1 MKRKL
6 TMFLSLFL
14 MGIGIVMAQTQV
26 QGTVVDENDEPVIG
40 ATVLIKGT
48 VQGTITDIDGHFNL
62 TVPGNS
68 TLVISY
74 VGMSTQEVAAV
85 RNMRIV
91 MLADSRMLDE
101 VIAIA
106 YGTTTRSSFTGS
118 AAVVNSKSIEKRP
131 LTSVVSALEGN
142 TSGVQTTS
150 TLGQPGESASI
161 RIRGFGSVNA
171 SNAPLYVVDGAVYNG
186 ALANINPSDIE
197 SVSILKDAASTSLY
211 GSSAG
216 NGVILITTKKGKEG
230 SNITLNITQGW
241 SNRAYKD
248 YDQVNIWEYY
258 PLQWEMLKNSYVT
271 LGDAQQEA
279 AKKASANIFGR
290 LKYNPFVGVANSDI
304 VTADGALNSSATQ
317 LKWGDD
323 LDWEKAGYSTGY
335 RQEYNVSYSNKTDKS
350 DSYASV
356 GYLNDVGYM
365 MKTDY
370 ERYSARLNYN
380 VNPRK
385 WVKTGLNL
393 ALARTNS
400 NYSTSTSDNSSSYSN
415 LTRFVRGMAPIYP
428 VHKHDLETGAYLD
441 KEGKPTTDPNEY
453 VYDYE
458 GARLS
463 SNGRDAIA
471 ETEFNRRDIAR
482 MNSSARTYFTL
493 IPIEGLNLTSNYAL
507 EMNDLRR
514 KVYENPLVGDG
525 TAGPGRLNILS
536 TRVLTETFNQLISYE
551 KSLDLHNFDILIGHE
566 NYGYKYEYYYSM
578 KVGELVSGVYEY
590 PNFNNI
596 SSLSSYTDNYKKE
609 GYFSRLNY
617 NFDSRYY
624 LSFSYRRDGS
634 SRFAKEKRWGDF
646 YSIGGSWR
654 INNESFIENLDL
666 GWLDNLRLRASYGE
680 TGVDN
685 VLDSDGNDSYYPYQK
700 VYDLGINNGPE
711 QGAYFS
717 TLANVNLVWEKQAS
731 TDLALE
737 FGLLN
742 RLNGVVEYFQKDSR
756 DLLFDVSIPGSI
768 GATSQTQNI
777 GKVRNSGWELGL
789 DYQLVKTRDWS
800 VNVGFNGTLLSNKI
814 VRLPESNRETGIVS
828 GSKKL
833 MEGKSIY
840 EFWLRQWY
848 GVDPDNG
855 NGLYYFNSDDYNDEK
870 GTLTAAVKKTL
881 VTKDGQ
887 QLTNAYQYAKFDFSG
902 ASIPKFYGGF
912 NFNFGYKNL
921 SLETLFS
928 FATGGKVLDNSY
940 TYMMSMSSY
949 GYSMH
954 PDVKNAWRQQGDM
967 VNVPRL
973 DNNATHATNIGQS
986 YSTRWLI
993 SGDYLNFRSA
1003 TLSYAVPRKLI
1014 DRFEVSGLRL
1024 SLGVENLF
1032 MLKARNGLNPQGNY
1046 SGITYNEYM
1055 PTRNITLGLNVTL

>member
-6 TMFLSLFL
+6 FIFLTLFFV
-14 MGIGIVMAQTQV
+14 GIGIVTAQTQV
-26 QGTVVDENDEPVIG
+26 NGVVIDEAGEPVIG
-40 ATVLIKGT
+40 ATIQIKGT
-48 VQGTITDIDGHFNL
+48 SQGTITNIDGDFSL
-62 TVPGNS
+62 SAPANS

-74 VGMSTQEVAAV
+74 VGMTTQEVSAG
-85 RNMRIV
+85 RNLRIV
-91 MLADSRMLDE
+91 MLIDSHMLDE

-118 AAVVNSKSIEKRP
+118 AATVNAQAIEKRP
-131 LTSVVSALEGN
+131 ITSVVSALEGN

-150 TLGQPGESASI
+150 ALGQPGESASI

-186 ALANINPSDIE
+186 ALANINPMDIE
-197 SVSILKDAASTSLY
+197 SVTILKDAASTSLY

-230 SNITLNITQGW
+230 ANITFNMTQGW

-248 YDQVNIWEYY
+248 YDKVNVWDYY
-258 PLQWEMLKNSYVT
+258 PIQWEMLKNAHVS
-271 LGDAQQEA
+271 LGVAQQDA
-279 AKKASANIFGR
+279 AQRASANIVNE
-290 LKYNPFVGVANSDI
+290 LKYNPFSGIANGDV
-304 VTADGALNSSATQ
+304 VTTAGLLNPAATQ

-323 LDWEKAGYSTGY
+323 LDWDRAAYNTGH
-335 RQEYNVSYSNKTDKS
+335 RQEYNLSYSNKTDKS
-350 DSYASV
+350 DSYASI

-365 MKTDY
+365 LKTGY
-370 ERYSARLNYN
+370 ERYSARINYN
-380 VNPRK
+380 VNPKK
-385 WVKTGLNL
+385 WVKTGLNV

-400 NYSTSTSDNSSSYSN
+400 NYSTSTSDNSSGFGN
-415 LTRFVRGMAPIYP
+415 LTRFIRGMAPIYP

-441 KEGKPTTDPNEY
+441 RFGKPTTDPNQY
-453 VYDYE
+453 IYDYE

-471 ETEFNRRDIAR
+471 ETEFNMRDIAR
-482 MNSSARTYFTL
+482 MNSSGRTYLTL
-493 IPIEGLNLTSNYAL
+493 IPIKGLSLTANYAI

-536 TRVLTETFNQLISYE
+536 TRVLTETFNQLLTYE
-551 KSLDLHNFDILIGHE
+551 KSLDLHSFDVLLGHE

-578 KVGELVSGVYEY
+578 KVGEIVDGVYDY

-596 SSLSSYTDNYKKE
+596 SSLSSYTDNYRKE
-609 GYFSRLNY
+609 GYFTRLNY
-617 NFDSRYY
+617 NYDSRYY
-624 LSFSYRRDGS
+624 MSFSYRKDGT
-634 SRFAKEKRWGDF
+634 SRFAKARRWGDF

-654 INNESFIENLDL
+654 ISNEKFMENINAA
-666 GWLDNLRLRASYGE
+666 WIDNLRLRASYGE
-680 TGVDN
+680 TGVDG
-685 VLDSDGNDSYYPYQK
+685 VLDADGENSYYPYQT

-711 QGAYFS
+711 AGAYFS

-731 TDLALE
+731 TDVALE
-737 FGLLN
+737 FGLFN
-742 RLNGVVEYFQKDSR
+742 RLNGVIEYFRKDSR
-756 DLLFDVSIPGSI
+756 GLLFDVAIAGSI

-789 DYQLVKTRDWS
+789 DYQLVNTRDWK
-800 VNVGFNGTLLSNKI
+800 VNVGFNGTILSNKI
-814 VRLPESNRETGIVS
+814 VKLPDSNRENGIIS
-828 GSKKL
+828 GSKKF
-833 MEGKSIY
+833 MEGSSMY

-855 NGLYYFNSDDYNDEK
+855 NGLYYFNSDDYNEEK
-870 GTLTAAVKKTL
+870 GTLTNAIKNTL

-902 ASIPKFYGGF
+902 ASIPTFYGGF
-912 NFNFGYKNL
+912 NFNVGYKGF

-940 TYMMSMSSY
+940 AGLMSMSSY
-949 GYSMH
+949 GNSMH
-954 PDVKNAWRQQGDM
+954 PDVKNAWRQAGDITG
-967 VNVPRL
+967 VPRL
-973 DNNATHATNIGQS
+973 DKTDTHATNIGQA
-986 YSTRWLI
+986 YSTRWLT
-993 SGDYLNFRSA
+993 SGNYLNFRSI
-1003 TLSYAVPRKLI
+1003 TLSYAVPRKFVN
-1014 DRFEVSGLRL
+1014 RFDVSGVRL
-1024 SLGVENLF
+1024 NLGAENLF
-1032 MLKARNGLNPQGNY
+1032 MWKARNGLNPQGNY

-1055 PTRNITLGLNVTL
+1055 PARTFTFGLNVSF